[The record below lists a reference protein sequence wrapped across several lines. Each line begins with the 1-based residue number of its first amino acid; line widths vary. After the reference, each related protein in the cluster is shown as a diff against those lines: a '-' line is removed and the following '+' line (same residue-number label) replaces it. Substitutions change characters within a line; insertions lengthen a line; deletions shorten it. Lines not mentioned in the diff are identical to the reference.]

1 MTVKN
6 AATALS
12 LAIHHQ
18 ETFPPVVDAIVI
30 IEGTRER
37 LKERG
42 RKRTKNGFAR
52 QPGDVFETFTYLCA
66 AVSVCL
72 GNEFGNT

>member
-1 MTVKN
+1 MKN

-12 LAIHHQ
+12 LAIHHE

-30 IEGTRER
+30 TEGMRGR

-42 RKRTKNGFAR
+42 GRGIRMALHGS
-52 QPGDVFETFTYLCA
+52 PGDVFATFMYFCA